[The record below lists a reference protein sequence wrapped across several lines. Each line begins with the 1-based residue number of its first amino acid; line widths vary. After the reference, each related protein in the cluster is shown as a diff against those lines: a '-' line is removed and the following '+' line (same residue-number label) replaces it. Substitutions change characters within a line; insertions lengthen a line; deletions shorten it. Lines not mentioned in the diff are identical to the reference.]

1 MEEKFQ
7 FIESLEDQLI
17 NHRRDFHKYAESGWT
32 EFRTTS
38 KIAERLQGLG
48 YKVYLGLDVVEPSSV
63 MGRRDD
69 RYIEAQIQR
78 AMRQGASKEI
88 IQRMQGYTGVVA
100 LLDTGVEGPTVAFRF
115 DIDSNDVVESTEKG
129 HRPNQ
134 EGFASV
140 NYGMM
145 HACGHD
151 GHMAIGLGLAETI
164 AKFKGELKGKI
175 KLIFQPAEEGVRGAK
190 PIVDRGVL
198 DDVDYFLSGHLGFQ
212 LENGTIAVKTKGFL
226 STTKIDVRYTGKG
239 AHAGAEPNKGNNALL
254 AAATAALNI
263 HAIAP
268 HEEGVTRVNVGVL
281 NAGVGRNVV
290 APNAIMK
297 IETRG
302 ENSKLNEY
310 IYEKTIR
317 ILESTANMYDV
328 QVNMKKVGQAITV
341 EANEDFIHIIEEEI
355 KDMEE
360 IKELLPEKVLGGS
373 EDASFM
379 MDRVQKN
386 GGKSAYL
393 MFGTKIAAGHH
404 NERFDFDESVLIIA
418 VKVYTKVLFKLNSL

>member
-1 MEEKFQ
+1 MKEKFQ

-17 NHRRDFHKYAESGWT
+17 NYRRDFHKYAESGWT

-38 KIAERLQGLG
+38 KIAEKLQGLG
-48 YKVYLGLDVVEPSSV
+48 YKVYLGLDVVKPSSV
-63 MGRRDD
+63 MGRGDD
-69 RYIEAQIQR
+69 KYIETQIQR
-78 AMRQGASKEI
+78 AMRQGASQEI

-100 LLDTGVEGPTVAFRF
+100 LLDTGVEGPVVAFRF
-115 DIDSNDVVESTEKG
+115 DMDSNDVIESTDKD

-134 EGFASV
+134 EGFASM

-151 GHMAIGLGLAETI
+151 GHMSIGLGLAETI
-164 AKFKGELKGKI
+164 VKFKKELKGKI

-212 LENGTIAVKTKGFL
+212 LEDGIVAVKTKGFL
-226 STTKIDVRYTGKG
+226 STTKIDVGYTGKG
-239 AHAGAEPNKGNNALL
+239 AHAGAAPNEGNNALL

-341 EANEDFIHIIEEEI
+341 EANEDFIHIIEEEM